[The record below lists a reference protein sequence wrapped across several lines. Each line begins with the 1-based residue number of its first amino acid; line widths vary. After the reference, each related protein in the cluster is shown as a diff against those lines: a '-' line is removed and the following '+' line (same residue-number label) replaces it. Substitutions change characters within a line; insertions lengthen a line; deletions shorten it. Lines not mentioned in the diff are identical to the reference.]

1 MICRRHNSTSLG
13 GIGFRLLAG
22 LALVALLTLGL
33 LSCRSV
39 DWFLLKR
46 SLRSQFGD
54 VQWITTQ
61 QLADWIADHN
71 RPQPILLDVRTRAEW
86 KVSHLPHARLV
97 LPDTDP
103 TPAVALLPKNVS
115 IVTYCAIGYRS
126 ARAARQL
133 RAAGYTDVRNLEGS
147 IFQWANEHRPLIR
160 DGKRVTRV
168 HPYSAFWGRLLQ
180 PEARAPLP

>member
-1 MICRRHNSTSLG
+1 
-13 GIGFRLLAG
+13 
-22 LALVALLTLGL
+22 V
-33 LSCRSV
+33 
-39 DWFLLKR
+39 
-46 SLRSQFGD
+46 
-54 VQWITTQ
+54 
-61 QLADWIADHN
+61 DWIADHN

-103 TPAVALLPKNVS
+103 TPAVALLPKDAP

-126 ARAARQL
+126 ARAAREL
-133 RAAGYTDVRNLEGS
+133 RAAGYTHVRNLEGA
-147 IFQWANEHRPLIR
+147 IFQWANEHRSLIH

-168 HPYSAFWGRLLQ
+168 HPYSAFWGRLLE